1 MLKILIIH
9 FPKKKKKTYNSK
21 NVFDTIFQIIYFKML
36 KKHNYMFGISMWF
49 FIYKKV
55 MIVCIVK
62 EYYIFCLR
70 REKKKEKE
78 EG

>member
-1 MLKILIIH
+1 MKICVKNTYNSLS
-9 FPKKKKKTYNSK
+9 KKKKKTYNSK

-62 EYYIFCLR
+62 EYYFV
-70 REKKKEKE
+70 
-78 EG
+78 